1 VVDPVMP
8 VDFTTAGYAKLIET
22 ITDAGWEFANF
33 QDALQ
38 SRSQLIVM
46 RHDIDAEL
54 YLLKSFLDAERK
66 YSVNSTYFVML
77 ESPFYNVYSPE
88 GRRALSSIVAD
99 GHSLGL
105 HFFGEIHK
113 TLNTVELVQQIKS
126 QLARLSDLAATPV
139 SAFSFHQPTAEMI
152 ASAIEI
158 PGVVNTYHPIVMR
171 RLRYLTDTNMQWKPS
186 SPEDVLGDVS
196 LPIQMLLHPLWW
208 IADGQDAVQ
217 RWKHILQ
224 LTTETH
230 AQHLLQ
236 RERTLHGLTLSD
248 LV

>member
-1 VVDPVMP
+1 MTIN
-8 VDFTTAGYAKLIET
+8 FTTAGYEKLIET
-22 ITDAGWEFANF
+22 ITDAGWGFADF

-38 SRSQLIVM
+38 SQSQLVVM

-54 YLLKSFLDAERK
+54 CLLKSFLDIERK
-66 YSVNSTYFVML
+66 HFVKSTYFVML

-88 GRRALSSIVAD
+88 GRRALSSVVAD

-113 TLNTVELVQQIKS
+113 SLNTFELVQEIKS

-158 PGVVNTYHPIVMR
+158 PGVINTYHPIVMH
-171 RLRYLTDTNMQWKPS
+171 RLRYLTDTNMQWKPTP
-186 SPEDVLGDVS
+186 PEHILSDVS
-196 LPIQMLLHPLWW
+196 LPIQMLIHPLWW
-208 IADGQDAVQ
+208 IAVGQDALQ
-217 RWKHILQ
+217 KWKHVLQ

-236 RERTLHGLTLSD
+236 RERTLHGRTMSD